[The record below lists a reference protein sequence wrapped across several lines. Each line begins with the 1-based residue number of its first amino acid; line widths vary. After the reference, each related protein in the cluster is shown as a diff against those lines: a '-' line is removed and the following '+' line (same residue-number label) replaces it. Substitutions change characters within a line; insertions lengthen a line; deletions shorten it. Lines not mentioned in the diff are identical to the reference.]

1 MGEFGDFIKL
11 GVMLV
16 VAYLSGKAIEIF
28 HYRSIKKRELKL
40 RGFPLVSFQ
49 KKVLEDR
56 PVKSAE
62 LVASE
67 VVIAGDYFKSFI
79 AIFQGLIGGRQTAY
93 ESVLDRAKRE
103 AILRMRGKAI
113 GSDII
118 INMKIESIIL
128 DNYLSGKANGRPKA
142 AVIAYGTAITYE

>member
-1 MGEFGDFIKL
+1 MGEFGDFIVL

-16 VAYLSGKAIEIF
+16 IAYFTGKTIEIF
-28 HYRSIKKRELKL
+28 HYRSIKERELKL
-40 RGFPLVSFQ
+40 KGFPLVTFQ
-49 KKVLEDR
+49 KNVLEDR

-79 AIFQGLIGGRQTAY
+79 ATFQGLIGGRQTAF

-103 AILRMRGKAI
+103 AILRMRGKAV

-128 DNYLSGKANGRPKA
+128 DNYLSNGRGIRPKA